1 MKTQVWNNSFKRA
14 FKRVIKRNPQLG
26 EKIFSVLE
34 LLVNDPF
41 SPSLKA
47 HKLRGQL
54 EGLWACWVESD
65 CRIIYTFEQ
74 DNETQEELIVLIDI
88 GTHDEVY

>member
-26 EKIFSVLE
+26 EKIFSVWE

-47 HKLRGQL
+47 HKLRGQ
-54 EGLWACWVESD
+54 
-65 CRIIYTFEQ
+65 
-74 DNETQEELIVLIDI
+74 
-88 GTHDEVY
+88 

>member
-34 LLVNDPF
+34 LLVNAPF

-54 EGLWACWVESD
+54 EGLWAGWVESD

-88 GTHDEVY
+88 GTQDELY

>member
-1 MKTQVWNNSFKRA
+1 MRTLVWDNSFRRA
-14 FKRVIKRNPQLG
+14 FKRVVRKNPLL
-26 EKIFSVLE
+26 ESTIFAVLE

-41 SPSLKA
+41 APSLKA

-54 EGLWACWVESD
+54 EGLWACWVEYD
-65 CRIIYTFEQ
+65 CRIIYTFQQ
-74 DNETQEELIVLIDI
+74 DNEAGEELIVLIDI

>member
-1 MKTQVWNNSFKRA
+1 MKTIVWNNSFKRA
-14 FKRVIKRNPQLG
+14 FKGVIKRNPQLG

-41 SPSLKA
+41 CPPLKA

-65 CRIIYTFEQ
+65 GRIIYTFEQ
-74 DNETQEELIVLIDI
+74 DNETPEELIVLIDI

>member
-26 EKIFSVLE
+26 EKIFAVLE
-34 LLVNDPF
+34 SLVNAPF
-41 SPSLKA
+41 SLSLKA

-65 CRIIYTFEQ
+65 CRIIYTFEP
-74 DNETQEELIVLIDI
+74 DKDRELNNLQF
-88 GTHDEVY
+88 

>member
-34 LLVNDPF
+34 LLVNAPF

-47 HKLRGQL
+47 HKLRGQ
-54 EGLWACWVESD
+54 
-65 CRIIYTFEQ
+65 
-74 DNETQEELIVLIDI
+74 
-88 GTHDEVY
+88 

>member
-1 MKTQVWNNSFKRA
+1 MKTLVWNNS

-41 SPSLKA
+41 YPPLKS